1 MNSKSVY
8 SQDKSGSAAADLKKL
23 FSSHVLENTTLQK
36 QKADFDS
43 AKVKKLK
50 ELNFNEKAFLRK
62 YEKYTVGGSVRPRA
76 RRGSIDVG
84 LARSLELRYNSR
96 PSTGCSRQ
104 DLNSN
109 NSVSSL
115 TRAEGDKASIVVGL
129 TRQQS
134 SQNTDENACVGSV
147 TSRARRGSLDVGLV
161 NGSDLLNSNRSVP
174 QRLRRGSVDAGL
186 ARTAEVKLNISR
198 PTTSCTNRD
207 NLVKSRSLARDAI
220 NSDCPYSF
228 DTWNTLVGSGTDVIE
243 HKKRE
248 ILYGDS
254 ERILL
259 VRSRSTDEIPS
270 NEHIM
275 YANDRLL
282 KESRLLPRRK
292 LKPLNMD
299 SAENDFDDDTLDAEI
314 MEIQSR
320 RKPYNGGRRHS
331 VATVNHRLT
340 DMGMK
345 LPSIESSVR
354 NSDKKKSSSD
364 EGLSKSV
371 STEDLGPLKV
381 HSRRRNTTNNT
392 ASSDIPDVQSSDVSG
407 TVDSSFSGLERLK
420 APKRPVANATI
431 FVQGDTGKNETLE
444 KEQDTNNNVVKLDNE
459 LIEEIKSL
467 CDQKSPRSEKTN
479 NSGFLP
485 AITVNSA
492 RITLGEGTALNSSK
506 RVKFREETSEEQT
519 DSDGEVRGTR
529 SGGRLCRN
537 SMTTAT
543 LKLLVDSQHGAAKL
557 RYIAMLAHEM
567 EKEEAAKHT
576 PTNSPEPDPYEQLT
590 NCRYLRLG
598 RRQDDSFVEG

>member
-36 QKADFDS
+36 QKADIES

-62 YEKYTVGGSVRPRA
+62 YEKYTVGGSVGPGA

-84 LARSLELRYNSR
+84 LARSLELSHNSR
-96 PSTGCSRQ
+96 PSTGCS
-104 DLNSN
+104 
-109 NSVSSL
+109 SL
-115 TRAEGDKASIVVGL
+115 TRAEGGKTSISVGL

-134 SQNTDENACVGSV
+134 SQNTDENACVETV
-147 TSRARRGSLDVGLV
+147 TSRARRGSLDAGRV
-161 NGSDLLNSNRSVP
+161 NGSELVNSNRAVP

-186 ARTAEVKLNISR
+186 ARALELKLNISR
-198 PTTSCTNRD
+198 PTTSYTNRD

-243 HKKRE
+243 HNKRD
-248 ILYGDS
+248 ILFGDS
-254 ERILL
+254 KRVLL
-259 VRSRSTDEIPS
+259 VRSRSTDEIPF
-270 NEHIM
+270 NEDIM

-282 KESRLLPRRK
+282 KESRLLRRRK

-299 SAENDFDDDTLDAEI
+299 AAENDFDDDTLDAEI

-354 NSDKKKSSSD
+354 NGDKKKSSSD
-364 EGLSKSV
+364 ERLSKSV

-381 HSRRRNTTNNT
+381 FNRRRNTTNNT
-392 ASSDIPDVQSSDVSG
+392 APSDIPSLSIKSPVPEVQSSNVIG
-407 TVDSSFSGLERLK
+407 TVESSFSGPERSR

-431 FVQGDTGKNETLE
+431 FVQGDTGKNETPE
-444 KEQDTNNNVVKLDNE
+444 KEQDTNNNVVNLDNE
-459 LIEEIKSL
+459 LMEEIKSL

-492 RITLGEGTALNSSK
+492 RITLGDGPALNSSK

-529 SGGRLCRN
+529 SGGRLCRH

-557 RYIAMLAHEM
+557 RYIAMLAREM

-598 RRQDDSFVEG
+598 RKQEDSFVEG